1 MRAHQYLIKQ
11 QQQQQQILINTLK
24 TLNLKQQQLAQ
35 LQTQLNN
42 NNTNNSA
49 TATLEKK
56 NSSSSCR
63 SPSTSSMKRN
73 NSVNS
78 SKRSRKSFKNSN
90 NNNNSNLSEQNSNTQ
105 LNNLLQ
111 LQQQQH
117 QKNYYLLPNVRP
129 AQNIIATQAGTL
141 LNTRN
146 IYNDVDLLALEA
158 ALLNSNLANG
168 NLFLINNPYQQQ
180 QQISTAFMPP
190 PPPPP
195 QSNQI
200 INSPNKV
207 TDPAEQNVPLMSYMN
222 LFDNNCN
229 TNKNEQGDSSEL
241 NKDCIYESSDII
253 DNNNAEQ
260 EPMLTN
266 HYASTGL
273 LVKHPDQQQSKKITS
288 QEHCKI

>member
-1 MRAHQYLIKQ
+1 MRP
-11 QQQQQQILINTLK
+11 T
-24 TLNLKQQQLAQ
+24 
-35 LQTQLNN
+35 
-42 NNTNNSA
+42 
-49 TATLEKK
+49 
-56 NSSSSCR
+56 
-63 SPSTSSMKRN
+63 
-73 NSVNS
+73 
-78 SKRSRKSFKNSN
+78 
-90 NNNNSNLSEQNSNTQ
+90 
-105 LNNLLQ
+105 
-111 LQQQQH
+111 
-117 QKNYYLLPNVRP
+117 
-129 AQNIIATQAGTL
+129 QNIIATQAGTL

-180 QQISTAFMPP
+180 QAFMPPP

-200 INSPNKV
+200 INSPNKM
-207 TDPAEQNVPLMSYMN
+207 TETLEQNVPLMSYMN
-222 LFDNNCN
+222 MFDNNKKEQVESIDS
-229 TNKNEQGDSSEL
+229 NKE
-241 NKDCIYESSDII
+241 CIYESSDII

-273 LVKHPDQQQSKKITS
+273 LVKQPDQQQQSKKITS